1 MSEVTAGIALSA
13 GEIVDAYVAPV
24 SFSQQRLWMLDRM
37 DPGRAAY
44 AVPLALRLRGALDV
58 DALRR
63 AFAELAARHE
73 SLRTVFRWLDGGP
86 MQVILPAGGPAFES
100 IDLTWVDAAD
110 REAELRRRIVEDV
123 ATPFDLER
131 GPLARVRL
139 YRLAEGEH
147 VLLMNLHHIVTDGWS
162 NGVLLR
168 ELSALYGAF
177 ARGEASPLPEPE
189 LQYADYAEWQRER
202 LRGAVYERNLAFWRH
217 ALADAPALLELP
229 ADRPRPPVW
238 AGRAATERFRL
249 PRALADAVEALA
261 RAEGCTPFMVLLAAF
276 QALLG
281 RWAGQDDVLV
291 GSPVA
296 GRTRAE
302 TEGLIGFFVNTL
314 ALRADLRGDPPFH
327 AFLRRVRET
336 TLGAFAHQ
344 EMPFERLVD
353 ELKVPRSAAH
363 APVFQVMFILQTAGD
378 LSVPIPGLEVEPVP
392 VEGAHA
398 PFDLRLVLRPRA
410 DGMDGALE
418 YATALYDRDTALRLA
433 AHFRTLLAAAC
444 AAPDTHLSAL
454 PLLDDAERARL
465 LAACAGPST
474 AYADVPLHALF
485 EAQADRA
492 PDAVSLVFGDERMTY
507 GELEARANR
516 LAHLLRARGIGPER
530 TVAVLMERS
539 MEMVVALYGIL
550 KAGAAYVPVD
560 PEYPAERVAYML
572 ADSAAALV
580 LTQRRWMD
588 AVPAGTEAVA
598 LDVPGVLDA
607 HPADRPAS
615 PAAGTDRLAYV
626 IYTSGSTGRPK
637 GAMNA
642 HRGVVNRILWMQDAF
657 ALGADDVVLQKTP
670 FSFDVSVW
678 EFFWP
683 LAVGARLVMAAPGA
697 HRDPAVLAETI
708 ERERVTTLHFVPS
721 MLRAWLDAA
730 EPGRCASLARVMSS
744 GEALPPE
751 LIDRFYAIH
760 PSAALHNLYGPTEA
774 AVDVTHWP
782 CAPGESVVPIGRPIA
797 NTRTYVLD
805 PRGGVCPA
813 GVPGELWIGGVQVGR
828 GYWRRPAL
836 TAERFA
842 PDPFAA
848 EPGRRM
854 YRTGDR
860 ARWREVR
867 ECEGAKVRKWNG
879 EPEASPGAEAT
890 PALSHSRTLALEYL
904 GRADFQVKVRGFRIE
919 PGEIEAA
926 LKQHPAVADAV
937 VVVIGED
944 RHARLVA
951 YFAAREGAAAPAAAE
966 LRERLAR
973 ALPEYMVPSAFVA
986 LEAIPLT
993 PSGKVDRRALPA
1005 PAPSPGAPSGA
1016 PLSRREAEV
1025 AEVWRQVLGTGAVG
1039 PDDNFFDLGG
1049 NSLLLIDLA
1058 GRLRERLG
1066 STATAVELFRF
1077 PTVRTQAARLA
1088 GGAEEPAADTP
1099 AGTRGD
1105 GLRQGTRRLLNLRRG
1120 G

>member
-1 MSEVTAGIALSA
+1 
-13 GEIVDAYVAPV
+13 
-24 SFSQQRLWMLDRM
+24 
-37 DPGRAAY
+37 
-44 AVPLALRLRGALDV
+44 
-58 DALRR
+58 
-63 AFAELAARHE
+63 
-73 SLRTVFRWLDGGP
+73 
-86 MQVILPAGGPAFES
+86 
-100 IDLTWVDAAD
+100 
-110 REAELRRRIVEDV
+110 
-123 ATPFDLER
+123 
-131 GPLARVRL
+131 
-139 YRLAEGEH
+139 
-147 VLLMNLHHIVTDGWS
+147 
-162 NGVLLR
+162 
-168 ELSALYGAF
+168 SALYGAF
-177 ARGEASPLPEPE
+177 ARGEPSPLPQPG
-189 LQYADYAEWQRER
+189 LQYADFAAWQRER
-202 LRGAVYERNLAFWRH
+202 LRGAAYERQLAFWRD

-229 ADRPRPPVW
+229 SDRPRPALW
-238 AGRAATERFRL
+238 EGACGMERFRI
-249 PRALADAVEALA
+249 PRELADAVEALA

-281 RWAGQDDVLV
+281 RYAGQEDVVV

-302 TEGLIGFFVNTL
+302 TEGVIGFFVNTL
-314 ALRADLRGDPPFH
+314 ALRADLRGDPPFR
-327 AFLRRVRET
+327 AFLARVREA

-363 APVFQVMFILQTAGD
+363 APVFQVMFILQTAGEV
-378 LSVPIPGLEVEPVP
+378 SVPIPGLEVEPVP
-392 VEGAHA
+392 VDGVHA

-418 YATALYDRDTALRLA
+418 YATALYDRGTALRIT

-444 AAPDTHLSAL
+444 AAPHARLSAL
-454 PLLDDAERARL
+454 PLLDGAERARL
-465 LAACAGPST
+465 LAECAGPSA
-474 AYADVPLHALF
+474 AYPDVPLHALF

-492 PDAVSLVFGDERMTY
+492 PHATALVFGDERMTY
-507 GELEARANR
+507 GELDARANR
-516 LAHLLRARGIGPER
+516 LAHLLRTRGVGPER

-539 MEMVVALYGIL
+539 LEMVVSLYGIL

-588 AVPAGTEAVA
+588 AVPPGTERIA
-598 LDVPGVLDA
+598 LDLPGVLDA

-657 ALGADDVVLQKTP
+657 ALAADDVVLQKTP

-678 EFFWP
+678 ELFWP

-697 HRDPAVLAETI
+697 HRDPAALAAVI

-730 EPGRCASLARVMSS
+730 QPGRCPSLARVMSS
-744 GEALPPE
+744 GEALPAE
-751 LIDRFYAIH
+751 LVDRFHQLH
-760 PSAALHNLYGPTEA
+760 PSAELHNLYGPTEA

-782 CAPGESVVPIGRPIA
+782 CAPGAAVVPIGRPIA

-805 PRGGVCPA
+805 ARGGVCPA
-813 GVPGELWIGGVQVGR
+813 GVPGELWIAGVQVGR

-848 EPGRRM
+848 APGQRM

-860 ARWREVR
+860 ARLRPD
-867 ECEGAKVRKWNG
+867 G
-879 EPEASPGAEAT
+879 
-890 PALSHSRTLALEYL
+890 ALEYL

-926 LKQHPAVADAV
+926 LGEHPAIAAAV
-937 VVVIGED
+937 VVVTGED

-951 YFAAREGAAAPAAAE
+951 YLAPREGSAVPAAAE

-973 ALPEYMVPSAFVA
+973 SLPEYMVPSAFVP
-986 LEAIPLT
+986 LDAIPLT

-1005 PAPSPGAPSGA
+1005 PLPNTGTPSGA
-1016 PLSRREAEV
+1016 PLSRRESEV
-1025 AEVWRQVLGTGAVG
+1025 AEVWGEVLGAGAIG

-1049 NSLLLIDLA
+1049 NSLLLISLA
-1058 GRLRERLG
+1058 ARLAERLG

-1088 GGAEEPAADTP
+1088 GTADEAAAELP

-1105 GLRQGTRRLLNLRRG
+1105 GLRQGTRRLLNVRKG